1 MLGLLLI
8 RNRRKQR
15 MHKQGTF
22 LVQAAKFL
30 GIEQSALYMALQKGQ
45 IPTSTS
51 GVQIKH
57 PFKINEKLTLYS

>member
-1 MLGLLLI
+1 
-8 RNRRKQR
+8 